1 MRLSPLSTRR
11 GFAST
16 RNHLDAAKQAIE
28 DFFFVGIQE
37 RFNES
42 LSVLAMLLGQPEYD
56 SAPKLNISKSQV
68 PVLPQALQDEILTAN
83 WADMELYEYAVALFD
98 RKFSRMSEVA
108 GSTEGFRHAWTKVDE
123 IKYRMDQ
130 PMYGH
135 GWHFREGGDN
145 LLPQIIRWT
154 GPGMESSISFH
165 LNPERH
171 YRISIRVVNALTP
184 KILESFTLF
193 VNETF
198 IETQVRLDEQWGQI
212 FEGIVPRTALSN
224 FMPNAKVIL
233 RVDMTEQFKHV
244 DPKSIDDRYCGVAIS
259 EINLTPLDMTEFP
272 TVV

>member
-1 MRLSPLSTRR
+1 
-11 GFAST
+11 
-16 RNHLDAAKQAIE
+16 
-28 DFFFVGIQE
+28 
-37 RFNES
+37 
-42 LSVLAMLLGQPEYD
+42 
-56 SAPKLNISKSQV
+56 
-68 PVLPQALQDEILTAN
+68 
-83 WADMELYEYAVALFD
+83 
-98 RKFSRMSEVA
+98 
-108 GSTEGFRHAWTKVDE
+108 
-123 IKYRMDQ
+123 
-130 PMYGH
+130 
-135 GWHFREGGDN
+135 
-145 LLPQIIRWT
+145 
-154 GPGMESSISFH
+154 MESSISFH

-224 FMPNAKVIL
+224 FIPNAKVIL